1 MKILDSLRGRTASAP
16 ADTPGSGPT
25 EGGDLP
31 IDHYD
36 SQSPA
41 KINRHLPGLSQVELT
56 AIDEHE
62 RANEARPEVLHMLRY
77 MRQSEP
83 VEGYDAME
91 ASDVKEM
98 LPGANARTVR
108 AVRDYER
115 KFRNRPD
122 VRAEAARVLP
132 NSAASPE
139 DTEAREAKTAR
150 IQESGRRS

>member
-1 MKILDSLRGRTASAP
+1 M
-16 ADTPGSGPT
+16 
-25 EGGDLP
+25 
-31 IDHYD
+31 
-36 SQSPA
+36 
-41 KINRHLPGLSQVELT
+41 ELA

-62 RANEARPEVLHMLRY
+62 RAHAARPEVLNMLRY

-91 ASDVKEM
+91 ATEVKAM
-98 LPGANARTVR
+98 LPNADARTVR

-132 NSAASPE
+132 NSAANAE
-139 DTEAREAKTAR
+139 ETEAREAKTALIR
-150 IQESGRRS
+150 ETGRRS

>member
-1 MKILDSLRGRTASAP
+1 M
-16 ADTPGSGPT
+16 
-25 EGGDLP
+25 
-31 IDHYD
+31 
-36 SQSPA
+36 
-41 KINRHLPGLSQVELT
+41 ELT

-62 RANEARPEVLHMLRY
+62 RAHDARPEVLNMLRY

-91 ASDVKEM
+91 ATEVKAM
-98 LPGANARTVR
+98 LPDADARTVR

-132 NSAASPE
+132 SSTASAE
-139 DTEAREAKTAR
+139 ETEAREAKTALVR
-150 IQESGRRS
+150 ETGRRS